1 MITDLN
7 EIITYLENVKDE
19 PLIPNKFVEL
29 DANNIYMY
37 LIELQKLRSKVEKLS
52 NRNKDLKEKL
62 KEKNITKALKNPYDI
77 IGIL

>member
-29 DANNIYMY
+29 DANNIYKY
-37 LIELQKLRSKVEKLS
+37 LIELQKLRTKVEKLS

-62 KEKNITKALKNPYDI
+62 KDKNITKALKNPYDI